1 MLCPY
6 CGVQDSKVLDSRNSE
21 AAVRRRRECIS
32 CSRRFTTYE
41 RPQSNSLF
49 VIKQDGRREPFSREK
64 LLDGLLKACAKR
76 PLPTGKIESIVTEI
90 ELDSLRQGR
99 GEIPS
104 VQIGELVMNKLR
116 DMDRVAYIR
125 FASVY
130 RDFSEIDD
138 FRVAAEALLHEEGE
152 RVPSAQL
159 PLLFPEVPASRRT
172 KRVRA
177 GKSR

>member
-1 MLCPY
+1 
-6 CGVQDSKVLDSRNSE
+6 
-21 AAVRRRRECIS
+21 
-32 CSRRFTTYE
+32 
-41 RPQSNSLF
+41 
-49 VIKQDGRREPFSREK
+49 
-64 LLDGLLKACAKR
+64 
-76 PLPTGKIESIVTEI
+76 
-90 ELDSLRQGR
+90 
-99 GEIPS
+99 
-104 VQIGELVMNKLR
+104 MNKLR

-172 KRVRA
+172 KRGRA